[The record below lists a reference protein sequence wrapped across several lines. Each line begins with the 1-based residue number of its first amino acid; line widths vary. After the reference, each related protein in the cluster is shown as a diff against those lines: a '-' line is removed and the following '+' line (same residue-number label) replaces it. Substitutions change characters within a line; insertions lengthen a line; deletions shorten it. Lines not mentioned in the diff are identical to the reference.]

1 MGVSNKLRIMAVN
14 SLVFLAIALAAVS
27 VFLAVGIIGLVAPQL
42 IPGGLSSPASST
54 NVAYGA
60 PSTSPAAA
68 GYANPVEEYVE
79 PASEYETPSVDPAP
93 AYNSEYRRAGSPNSV
108 SYLPIMLRTTPGALI

>member
-1 MGVSNKLRIMAVN
+1 MDLAKDETVREKVLEVAKTFYSDSTVTVN
-14 SLVFLAIALAAVS
+14 VLPAIALAAVS

-42 IPGGLSSPASST
+42 IPGGLASPASSA

-60 PSTSPAAA
+60 PSTSAAA
-68 GYANPVEEYVE
+68 GYASPVEEYVE

-93 AYNSEYRRAGSPNSV
+93 AYNSEYRWP
-108 SYLPIMLRTTPGALI
+108 P